1 MKTLKT
7 AGFFIILCS
16 LLTLNPLIT
25 QADVP
30 EDVYTTLEQMTLA
43 MNEFSDSMES
53 DPGLEAMPEI
63 VEKLAETIEAIGKE
77 MVTIYKDHQQLFMSP
92 PGEAEKIIAEHQ
104 EALTRYEEAL
114 QQAVRFAN
122 DNMDEEEFQ
131 ASFERL
137 NRAIYDMYR

>member
-30 EDVYTTLEQMTLA
+30 ADVYSTLEQMTLA

-53 DPGLEAMPEI
+53 DPGLGAMPEI
-63 VEKLAETIEAIGKE
+63 VEKLAETIETIGKE
-77 MVTIYKDHQQLFMSP
+77 MVTIYKDQQELFMNP
-92 PGEAEKIIAEHQ
+92 PADAEKIIAEHQ
-104 EALTRYEEAL
+104 EALARYEEAL